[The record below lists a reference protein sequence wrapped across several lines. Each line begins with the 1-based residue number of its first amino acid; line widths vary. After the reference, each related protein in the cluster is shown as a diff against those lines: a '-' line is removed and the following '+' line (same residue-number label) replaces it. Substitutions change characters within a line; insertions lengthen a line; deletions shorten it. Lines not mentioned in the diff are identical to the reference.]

1 VNSDTFL
8 KIDQISVAYDADQT
22 AIANIGFHVQQGELA
37 CLLGP
42 SGCGKTTILRAICG
56 FVNLQDGSIEL
67 DQALIS
73 RPDYHL
79 ETERRQIGMVFQEH
93 ALFPHMDVATN
104 IGFGLNKLSRKERQ
118 ERVAELLEL
127 VGLIDFANRFPHE
140 LSGGQS
146 QRVALARA
154 LAPRPKLLLMDEP
167 FSSLDKSLRESLGLE
182 IRALLRTLNMTA
194 ILVTH
199 DHQEAFALA
208 DQVGV
213 MSQGKLEQWG
223 TPKSVYKQPATAEVA
238 KFIGV
243 GSLLQGQLSMT
254 RPFPQQVVTHFGQHS
269 ARLEPHRADDQPMVS
284 DSVKVLIRPHQ
295 LQIDKK
301 HGKPASIIKS
311 TLRHSTLELLLELE
325 NGETLMA
332 CLPVEQD
339 FEVGDQIRISLSTD
353 RLQVFTDN

>member
-1 VNSDTFL
+1 
-8 KIDQISVAYDADQT
+8 
-22 AIANIGFHVQQGELA
+22 
-37 CLLGP
+37 
-42 SGCGKTTILRAICG
+42 
-56 FVNLQDGSIEL
+56 
-67 DQALIS
+67 
-73 RPDYHL
+73 
-79 ETERRQIGMVFQEH
+79 
-93 ALFPHMDVATN
+93 MDVATN

-243 GSLLQGQLSMT
+243 GSLLQGQLS
-254 RPFPQQVVTHFGQHS
+254 THFGQHS

-295 LQIDKK
+295 LQIDEK

-339 FEVGDQIRISLSTD
+339 FEVGDQIRISLNTD